1 MAYFIFVFSVISDWF
16 SCFSFTEGVRRLL
29 LLIFKD
35 ELPLRTCLDFVIEF
49 WNRRGKRKSNSVQ
62 YLQNLIVN
70 LVLILLIFLLLYLFN
85 SIQPCPFQS
94 IHKKWGSPKMWNL
107 KMESRIWIMKTELEM
122 ESRIKQDC
130 SSKG

>member
-49 WNRRGKRKSNSVQ
+49 CNRLGKPKCNQCSVLTIFTSQ
-62 YLQNLIVN
+62 FSPYFINLFVIVF
-70 LVLILLIFLLLYLFN
+70 IQFN
-85 SIQPCPFQS
+85 PAMFIPVNP
-94 IHKKWGSPKMWNL
+94 
-107 KMESRIWIMKTELEM
+107 
-122 ESRIKQDC
+122 
-130 SSKG
+130 